1 MTAEKR
7 QVYYEVEANIKTV
20 SAQAIY
26 RLIESKG
33 LNDEEIKSLAAE
45 FIVDDHSFWVVYDDI
60 KQNVQ
65 IPDNSNEGEN
75 GSENDG
81 GGEESDDEG
90 ENSGNTQ
97 NGNDSGKNDQSEK
110 GVPRSG
116 KDFDDKWREIS
127 TKTQTEME
135 TFSKESAEKAGE
147 LIKYIAFENRPRYN
161 YREFLRKFFVRREVM
176 RLDLDSYDY
185 IYYTYGLKVYGNMPL
200 IESLEYKDDSKIDE
214 FAIVLD
220 TSASCSGDLIKGFLS
235 ETYSILSDSESF
247 FRKINLHIIQCDSK
261 VQSDTVITCKEEF
274 EKYVKSFEARGFGGT
289 DFRPAFEYVNSLMEE
304 NKNFQLK
311 GMIYFTDG
319 YGQYPVKMPPYETA
333 FVFLSQSYDDSGVPP
348 WASEIIVDEEELLKN
363 GGF

>member
-1 MTAEKR
+1 
-7 QVYYEVEANIKTV
+7 
-20 SAQAIY
+20 
-26 RLIESKG
+26 
-33 LNDEEIKSLAAE
+33 
-45 FIVDDHSFWVVYDDI
+45 
-60 KQNVQ
+60 
-65 IPDNSNEGEN
+65 
-75 GSENDG
+75 
-81 GGEESDDEG
+81 
-90 ENSGNTQ
+90 
-97 NGNDSGKNDQSEK
+97 
-110 GVPRSG
+110 
-116 KDFDDKWREIS
+116 
-127 TKTQTEME
+127 
-135 TFSKESAEKAGE
+135 
-147 LIKYIAFENRPRYN
+147 
-161 YREFLRKFFVRREVM
+161 M